1 MLVLAN
7 FIFTELGSLFNS
19 YVELTLIY
27 FFVATNIDKDGLML
41 FGKREDY
48 SQIIFNAEAP

>member
-19 YVELTLIY
+19 YVELTL
-27 FFVATNIDKDGLML
+27 
-41 FGKREDY
+41 
-48 SQIIFNAEAP
+48 FNSSHKSIHPDFY